1 VAEDN
6 NKPHFDENVL
16 GRLLEA
22 AYVVQEHNRKRRP
35 STRPRVDD
43 AESKRES
50 LSEVTETRNSR
61 PSELPGAE
69 PSSAVEQ
76 IAAAHAST
84 SSAPSKDR
92 YTATLAQIVAIQRQ
106 MQLQHLEGDDSLAL
120 IAVRAAD
127 LVKAGGA
134 AICILDGDKIRY
146 RVTCGQMAP
155 ALSPEV
161 PKDEALCWPCL
172 QTSEAFSC
180 ENAASELLVDEK
192 ECSRRGIQS
201 MIAVPVFHGGVVV
214 GGLELYYASPS
225 GFTEQDVQMAQLMTG
240 LITESLAREEE
251 RTWKKSLA
259 SERAVML
266 EALEKLK
273 PNLAALVDASAAQE
287 SAVKT
292 AATPSRPASLCAKCG
307 HQLLDGEQFCGKCG
321 TARGSDTV
329 GHETLDLQSKV
340 ASLWQIQQSAGQNT
354 AQPSNGV
361 AEQPEP
367 APGFDDAQFEK
378 MLSESLAQEMPEL
391 FQAVG
396 SATGNPTAEM
406 EAASRAEDATAG
418 NQHSLD
424 SLTPQSS
431 SDEPALSDSGEEE
444 HGESEELEEEETDE
458 SQSTSLAKTQRTPDW
473 SSAANAREF
482 LEQVAAHRSNGV
494 MRFLQAR
501 RGDLYLAFAVILVV
515 IVIRWGIWANRPARS
530 TSAPNAAAHA
540 QKAAPD
546 ADLPWFDRALIN
558 LGLAE
563 APPPV
568 ESKGDPK
575 TPVWVDLRT
584 GLYYC
589 PGTDLYGK
597 TPKGKFE
604 TQRSAQLDEFQP
616 AARKACD

>member
-1 VAEDN
+1 MAEDKD
-6 NKPHFDENVL
+6 KPHFDENVL

-22 AYVVQEHNRKRRP
+22 AYVVQEYNRKKRP
-35 STRPRVDD
+35 PRPQRLDKT
-43 AESKRES
+43 ESKRAPLPENTRS
-50 LSEVTETRNSR
+50 ENTQTLSGTSA
-61 PSELPGAE
+61 AE
-69 PSSAVEQ
+69 PKP
-76 IAAAHAST
+76 AAGPISTAPEST
-84 SSAPSKDR
+84 SANSSKDR
-92 YTATLAQIVAIQRQ
+92 YTSTLAQIVAIQRR
-106 MQLQHLEGDDSLAL
+106 MQLQRLEGDDSLAL

-146 RVTCGQMAP
+146 RVTCGQMTP
-155 ALSPEV
+155 ALNPEV

-172 QTSEAFSC
+172 QTSEAFSF

-201 MIAVPVFHGGVVV
+201 MIAVPIFYGGAVA

-225 GFTEQDVQMAQLMTG
+225 GFTDQDVQTAQLMTG

-273 PNLAALVDASAAQE
+273 PNLAALVDASAAKDPG
-287 SAVKT
+287 VTT
-292 AATPSRPASLCAKCG
+292 AAPQSVSVCRKCG
-307 HQLLDGEQFCGKCG
+307 SQLLDDEQFCGKCG
-321 TARGSDTV
+321 SARTTDAI

-340 ASLWQIQQSAGQNT
+340 ASLWQMQQATGQNVT
-354 AQPSNGV
+354 QPSNGT
-361 AEQPEP
+361 ADQHEL

-391 FQAVG
+391 FQAAG
-396 SATGNPTAEM
+396 ATTENQITDKETASGAEETDSGNEHPD
-406 EAASRAEDATAG
+406 DAPSPGETS
-418 NQHSLD
+418 HEEL
-424 SLTPQSS
+424 
-431 SDEPALSDSGEEE
+431 LSDSGEEE
-444 HGESEELEEEETDE
+444 ADDEETEEADE
-458 SQSTSLAKTQRTPDW
+458 LQSTSLAKAQRTPDW

-494 MRFLQAR
+494 LRFLQAR
-501 RGDLYLAFAVILVV
+501 RGDLYLALAVILVV
-515 IVIRWGIWANRPARS
+515 IVIRWVIWADHPAR
-530 TSAPNAAAHA
+530 TTATGPNAAQT
-540 QKAAPD
+540 QKTAPD
-546 ADLPWFDRALIN
+546 ADLPWFDRALIK

-575 TPVWVDLRT
+575 TPVWVDLHT

-616 AARKACD
+616 ATRKACD